1 MAPHRNRILNH
12 TVPYIYMRNSYLWN
26 AGRPKNALTVAQSQK
41 QNSVGRGLGV
51 EVLTPNMFRRCLTA
65 YRELLE
71 IISKVRYTHLTFT
84 TMQRK
89 NSSGSRRAASIY
101 DVAREA
107 RVSVFTV
114 SAVVN
119 QKSHVGKKLRDRVEA
134 AIRKLSYRP
143 NLLARGLA
151 KQKTH
156 TIGVVVP
163 DIANPFFPLVVRGAE
178 DAAQTRGYNV
188 LLCNSDDSQERE
200 ESALELLLSKR
211 VDGILLTKAICDFR
225 PPLRQ
230 LIEEINVPIVLLMR
244 TFPQISKD
252 AVISDDYRGAYE
264 AICHLARAGRKQIG
278 LIGGPRKV
286 SSGRARW
293 EGFRDALKDNGL
305 TYDPELAIDG
315 DYRME
320 SGYRAGN
327 LLLSHRPDGVYV
339 ANFLMTVGL
348 LQAAEEMG
356 LRCPE
361 DFGLVS
367 FDDYPWLS
375 IFHPKLTTI
384 ELPKYQL
391 GQQAADLLLDRI
403 ADKGKKVPGIVKKLE
418 PELRVRES
426 CGFKQQGMAATE
438 NQK

>member
-1 MAPHRNRILNH
+1 M
-12 TVPYIYMRNSYLWN
+12 
-26 AGRPKNALTVAQSQK
+26 
-41 QNSVGRGLGV
+41 
-51 EVLTPNMFRRCLTA
+51 
-65 YRELLE
+65 
-71 IISKVRYTHLTFT
+71 
-84 TMQRK
+84 MQRK
-89 NSSGSRRAASIY
+89 KKSSAAGKAASIY

-119 QKSHVGKKLRDRVEA
+119 HKSHVGKKLRDRVDA
-134 AIRKLSYRP
+134 AIRKLNYRP

-156 TIGVVVP
+156 TIGMIVP
-163 DIANPFFPLVVRGAE
+163 DIANPFFPMVVRGAE
-178 DAAQTRGYNV
+178 DAAQKRGYNL
-188 LLCNSDDSQERE
+188 LLCNSDDSQAKE
-200 ESALELLLSKR
+200 ESALEVLLSKR
-211 VDGILLTKAICDFR
+211 VDGILLTKAICDLS

-230 LIEEINVPIVLLMR
+230 LMQEMKVPIVLVMR
-244 TFPQISKD
+244 TFPAISRD
-252 AVISDDYRGAYE
+252 AVITDDYRGAYE
-264 AICHLARAGRKQIG
+264 AVCHLARAGRKQIG

-286 SSGRARW
+286 SNGKARW
-293 EGFRDALKDNGL
+293 EGFRDALKANGL
-305 TYDPELAIDG
+305 AYDPALVIEG
-315 DYRME
+315 DYRVE

-348 LQAAEEMG
+348 LKAAEEMG

-375 IFHPKLTTI
+375 IFHPKLTTV

-391 GQQAADLLLDRI
+391 GQEAADLLLDRI
-403 ADKGKKVPGIVKKLE
+403 GGNNGPGVLKKLQ

-426 CGFKQQGMAATE
+426 CGFKQYGSAASE
-438 NQK
+438 KVK